1 MRIHLDKIASSTR
14 NANIVWDVQVSDR
27 VIAEEGYIVAARVL
41 ARKDHYNELED
52 IHGRMV
58 KIQDGDIIAGVLGAR
73 KALRGYAGHV
83 PSEIKAGD
91 RLSLLNLGGLIGKC
105 ETSADGMG
113 APIPVEILGSILSFP
128 SIEERVGI
136 PAHIRKGP
144 VEWTDKVGPSA
155 PVVYVSGTCMHTGKT
170 TACVEVIREL
180 SHRGYRVAAAKLTGV
195 SLLRD
200 TLQMEDCGAV
210 KSFNFTDAGVA
221 STTNIPILPIASGI
235 LKALQAWE
243 PDVIVAELGDGLA
256 GEYGVSTILKDPEL
270 MSIGKA
276 HLLCASDPVAAWGA
290 VQFFKEQFNQELTVI
305 SGPVTDNDVGKNF
318 IEKSLDLPAW
328 NARTDYKQ
336 MVDALERKLNL
347 RAAK

>member
-14 NANIVWDVQVSDR
+14 NANLVPDVQVSENI
-27 VIAEEGYIVAARVL
+27 VAEEGYIVAAKVL

-52 IHGRMV
+52 VHGRMV

-83 PSEIKAGD
+83 PTEIKIGD
-91 RLSLLNLGGLIGKC
+91 QLSLLNLGGLIGKC
-105 ETSADGMG
+105 ETSAEGMG

-128 SIEERVGI
+128 SFEERVGI
-136 PAHIRKGP
+136 PANIKKGP
-144 VEWTDKVGPSA
+144 VAWTETVGPSA
-155 PVVYVSGTCMHTGKT
+155 PVIYVSGTCMHTGKT
-170 TACVEVIREL
+170 TSCVEIIREL

-221 STTNIPILPIASGI
+221 STTNIPVLPIAGGI
-235 LKALQAWE
+235 LKALQSWE

-256 GEYGVSTILKDPEL
+256 GEYGVSTILKNDEL
-270 MSIGKA
+270 MALGKA
-276 HLLCASDPVAAWGA
+276 HVLCASDPVAAWGA
-290 VQFFKEQFNQELTVI
+290 VRFFREQFHQEITII

-318 IEKSLDLPAW
+318 VEKSLELPAL
-328 NARTDYKQ
+328 NSRTNYKAI
-336 MVDALERKLNL
+336 VDILVKRLNL
-347 RAAK
+347 HERT